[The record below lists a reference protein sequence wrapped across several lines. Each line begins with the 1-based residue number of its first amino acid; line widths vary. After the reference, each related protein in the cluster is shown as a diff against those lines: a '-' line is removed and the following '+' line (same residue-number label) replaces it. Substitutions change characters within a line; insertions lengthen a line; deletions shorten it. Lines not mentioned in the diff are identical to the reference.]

1 CGVRRVDAL
10 LYTHAHSDHVCGL
23 DDVRRFCE
31 IQRQTIPVYA
41 AATTLRALSRSFAYI
56 HRTPRPGLS
65 YPRVDFRPAARPFR
79 IGRICV
85 TPLPVEH
92 AGIVTQGYRVA
103 AGGAYLPDCHTL
115 PAATMQRLKH
125 LDVLILDALRRTP
138 HPTHLSLDECVS
150 IMRRLRPRRGY
161 ITHMGHDLEYT
172 RTQRSLPS
180 GMHVPWD
187 GLTLRLKPV
196 TVKK

>member
-1 CGVRRVDAL
+1 
-10 LYTHAHSDHVCGL
+10 
-23 DDVRRFCE
+23 
-31 IQRQTIPVYA
+31 
-41 AATTLRALSRSFAYI
+41 
-56 HRTPRPGLS
+56 
-65 YPRVDFRPAARPFR
+65 
-79 IGRICV
+79 
-85 TPLPVEH
+85 
-92 AGIVTQGYRVA
+92 
-103 AGGAYLPDCHTL
+103 AYLPDCHTL

>member
-1 CGVRRVDAL
+1 MVKIVFMGTGTSVGVPAIGCRCRVCRSRDPRNRRRRAALYIEAGGRHLVIDTPPDFREQVLSCGVRRVDAL

-103 AGGAYLPDCHTL
+103 AGG
-115 PAATMQRLKH
+115 
-125 LDVLILDALRRTP
+125 
-138 HPTHLSLDECVS
+138 
-150 IMRRLRPRRGY
+150 G
-161 ITHMGHDLEYT
+161 
-172 RTQRSLPS
+172 
-180 GMHVPWD
+180 
-187 GLTLRLKPV
+187 
-196 TVKK
+196 